1 MEEGQGSSKVI
12 FENDGLA
19 RPTQHIKISK
29 MTAWIIRHTG
39 GYIKDT
45 QTVNYFLI
53 FFIVLA
59 IVFSFFIFVSS
70 GEKKPLPPKIM
81 DNSFVP
87 RAQISYN

>member
-1 MEEGQGSSKVI
+1 MDQEQGVSKVI
-12 FENDGLA
+12 FENDGLG
-19 RPTQHIKISK
+19 RPTPHIKISK

-45 QTVNYFLI
+45 RTVNYFLI
-53 FFIVLA
+53 CFIVLA
-59 IVFSFFIFVSS
+59 IVFSFFIFISS

-87 RAQISYN
+87 RAQMNNN